1 MLARFNRRV
10 KNCPSFYKFV
20 EMQINN
26 TQSVICNWCN
36 QPSTIIWVHGHG
48 QCSVCGIN
56 IDECCKGET
65 HPPTPSQDEGEKEET
80 VND

>member
-1 MLARFNRRV
+1 M
-10 KNCPSFYKFV
+10 KNSSSFYKFAV
-20 EMQINN
+20 MLTGN
-26 TQSVICNWCN
+26 TQPVLCNWCN

-65 HPPTPSQDEGEKEET
+65 YPTTPFQEEGEKEKK

>member
-1 MLARFNRRV
+1 M
-10 KNCPSFYKFV
+10 KNISSFYKFAV
-20 EMQINN
+20 MLMDN
-26 TQSVICNWCN
+26 TQQVICSWCC

-65 HPPTPSQDEGEKEET
+65 HPPTPSEEEGEKEKT
-80 VND
+80 GND